1 MNLTPEQAAAAM
13 ARGCRFV
20 AADEQQVGLLSMQRR
35 VFWIEGKPCLA
46 LRNDGFYETAATLGR
61 LLEQPGPGPDP
72 TAEAPLAAAAP
83 EPVATPAGMPAAE
96 QPPSGPEA
104 AATPPA
110 PASNAPE
117 AAAISDGQASA
128 PSGDEPGEAPAPPPA
143 AAPAAPGLPAPARKA
158 APASLVL
165 TANMVS
171 RYVSAA
177 TVDSKD
183 LPELIRS
190 IHRSVCALHTRTD
203 GG

>member
-61 LLEQPGPGPDP
+61 LLEQPGPDP
-72 TAEAPLAAAAP
+72 AAEAPLAAAAP
-83 EPVATPAGMPAAE
+83 EPVATPADMPAAE
-96 QPPSGPEA
+96 QPPSGPET

-110 PASNAPE
+110 PAATAPE
-117 AAAISDGQASA
+117 AAPISEGQASA
-128 PSGDEPGEAPAPPPA
+128 PSGDEPGEAPAP
-143 AAPAAPGLPAPARKA
+143 APVRKA